1 MNGPR
6 RKISRDAAKVRKE
19 SENFLFCFCFV
30 FVEGRPESGRG
41 LVQMM
46 IQEMNL
52 SSYLEYAPLLK
63 ASSKEQQKIQETIRS
78 MVRILSKENTVA
90 MRSC

>member
-1 MNGPR
+1 M
-6 RKISRDAAKVRKE
+6 
-19 SENFLFCFCFV
+19 
-30 FVEGRPESGRG
+30 EGRPESGRG

-78 MVRILSKENTVA
+78 MVRMLSKENTVA